1 MGMPA
6 KDSVPGAVPTGDVHE
21 RAGLGLLSRFVGA
34 VFLILL
40 AGLLLLDR
48 ALLRADRSEA
58 KLDAQASALL
68 TESYIADAYRVV
80 GGFAVALR
88 AQRLASLDSLAASL
102 REIEAIWVRS
112 STGDSVVYMR
122 GLVARND
129 PEHDLTTVPAR
140 TAAVRIVRLG
150 NRPAS
155 RTETRAAR
163 RWPFQRART
172 TLQRREAGQSG
183 QERVSRE
190 HIARASH
197 TTERHRRLC

>member
-1 MGMPA
+1 MGMHA

-40 AGLLLLDR
+40 VGLLLLDR

-88 AQRLASLDSLAASL
+88 DQRANSLDSLAASL

-112 STGDSVVYMR
+112 STADSVMYAR
-122 GLVARND
+122 ALVARND
-129 PEHDLTTVPAR
+129 LEGDLTTVPAR
-140 TAAVRIVRLG
+140 TQTVRIVTLR
-150 NRPAS
+150 NRPAGLLIQRPIDEQHQVTVLLDNRGLS
-155 RTETRAAR
+155 TALGRLTSTTR
-163 RWPFQRART
+163 
-172 TLQRREAGQSG
+172 
-183 QERVSRE
+183 
-190 HIARASH
+190 IALSPA
-197 TTERHRRLC
+197 